1 MPHLHRLSRP
11 ELPEDPTSLARF
23 LIGRL
28 VVHDTP
34 EGRVAGR
41 ITETEA
47 YLPDDAACH
56 AFRGRTPRNAALF
69 LPHGHAY
76 VYIAYG
82 TALMLNVSAGPA
94 GTGAGVLL
102 RAMQPLQGIEIMQ
115 LRRPGVALRDLARG
129 PGRLAAALG
138 VARGLDGADLGAG
151 GPLFLAD
158 DGTPPGDIGQST
170 RIGITRDAHL
180 LLRFYVRGSRWVSG
194 PGWLNR

>member
-1 MPHLHRLSRP
+1 MPHLHRLSRA
-11 ELPEDPTSLARF
+11 ELPEDPTALARF
-23 LIGRL
+23 LIGRV
-28 VVHDTP
+28 VVHDAS
-34 EGRVAGR
+34 EGRAAGR
-41 ITETEA
+41 IVETEA

-94 GTGAGVLL
+94 GIGAGVLL
-102 RAMQPLQGIEIMQ
+102 RAMEPLEGIELMQ
-115 LRRPGVALRDLARG
+115 RRRPGVALRDLARG

-138 VARGLDGADLGAG
+138 IGRALDGIDLGGG

-158 DGTPPGDIGQST
+158 DGTPSGDIGQGT

-180 LLRFYVRGSRWVSG
+180 PLRFYVRGSRWVSG
-194 PGWLNR
+194 PRWLNR